1 MATTPMFPDG
11 AKRKTPTPR
20 EPRPRNTSDFY
31 FSPWNT
37 SDFYFSPFEDAKSKL
52 SKKSVEESIEL
63 NKETLK
69 ALQTVG
75 KSIDTVLFGKDKKFD
90 TYLADMYKVVEQQ
103 KEIQLQID
111 AERQQNEKKTKEELR
126 ILLSHISELSGV
138 EEKDVA
144 TSLADK
150 QSEMFKALPKDLA
163 NNLSVLLK
171 NDKNALSTIV
181 KENEDVKKKEKEILD
196 EEEKKKKKFY
206 DNIIEKTND
215 VFDKNSDVLKQSLL
229 GPVNLLL
236 GPMEDF
242 FGFDFYNSAKSF
254 LFGSEGGR
262 GEEKKP
268 GLVQKIFKKKPAV
281 PGEEKKPSGLKGL
294 FKKKDKKKELFKKR
308 PTVAD
313 VANIGDMGSLL
324 IYNALSEGKNKD
336 RSNGNDESMLDDMLG
351 EAGGNLMGKMITSF
365 LPKLLPLLTAALPIA
380 IPLLLG
386 AGIVGLFANAIANP
400 EKYGLDDASVDA
412 SKKDPTR
419 QAIVTSRGGIIS
431 DEDKAA
437 AVASQAADPK
447 MVALTERYNK
457 ILADADA
464 GDADAIFLRQHL
476 LSLNKDL
483 PALAIEMVEKYTS
496 SSRDPKKVRAR
507 RLIPS
512 KYHSG
517 GIIGS
522 DGLAN
527 PNNIIAQKGEVILP
541 ISESRYG
548 LQSGVLQ
555 STSSGGMGI
564 NRNLIQYDAPA
575 ISLPPTGMQRQETT
589 FNEYNNQSK
598 ESKIVFDTN
607 NIESKL
613 DSVVTLLQS
622 LLSKEPVQMSQQKQ
636 SNSDLELLIYGGAF

>member
-11 AKRKTPTPR
+11 AKRKTPTHR

-31 FSPWNT
+31 FR
-37 SDFYFSPFEDAKSKL
+37 PFKDAKSKL

-75 KSIDTVLFGKDKKFD
+75 KSIDTVLFSEDKKFD

-126 ILLSHISELSGV
+126 ILLSHISELSGI

-336 RSNGNDESMLDDMLG
+336 KSNGNDESILDDILG

-365 LPKLLPLLTAALPIA
+365 LPKLGWGAAAAGALIAVGGLQADAEADLAASGRARKEKKQEAFLSTFLPRISGKLFDKKTMEQIYEDLVAGIGTDYELDYKKEGSNYRVTGVRPVDWEAAAKGIRPADLPY
-380 IPLLLG
+380 LRSDYYQKFHKG
-386 AGIVGLFANAIANP
+386 GIVG
-400 EKYGLDDASVDA
+400 DA
-412 SKKDPTR
+412 K
-419 QAIVTSRGGIIS
+419 
-431 DEDKAA
+431 
-437 AVASQAADPK
+437 
-447 MVALTERYNK
+447 
-457 ILADADA
+457 A
-464 GDADAIFLRQHL
+464 GDPEHQ
-476 LSLNKDL
+476 
-483 PALAIEMVEKYTS
+483 
-496 SSRDPKKVRAR
+496 RAR
-507 RLIPS
+507 SLIPS

-598 ESKIVFDTN
+598 ESKIIFDTN